1 MKRCGAPRHHDVMK
15 FLCFDIETTGLDA
28 TRDEVT
34 MICSEDIATGERKS
48 YNFGVLSRQDV
59 PAEALVAQVVA
70 DFDEADAL
78 CAFNGIR
85 FDLPF
90 MQQALKIGN
99 DTITQ
104 WVLKTVDPLEYL
116 RLSGHRTSSLDKI
129 CTHNNIPSKSST
141 GLRAIEM
148 ASDGQWDELEQY
160 CQQDV
165 SILCVLVKMRT
176 FKHPLQE
183 TLIDLSDCMPKGV
196 YDDVL

>member
-1 MKRCGAPRHHDVMK
+1 MPSNACMK

-28 TRDEVT
+28 TRDAVT
-34 MICSEDIATGERKS
+34 MICTQDLTTSEQKS
-48 YNFGVLSRQDV
+48 YNFGILSSEEV
-59 PAEALVAQVVA
+59 SPTALVQQVIK
-70 DFDEADAL
+70 DFDEADCL

-90 MQQALKIGN
+90 MQQALDIHE
-99 DTITQ
+99 DVITR

-129 CTHNNIPSKSST
+129 CIHNNIASKSST

-148 ASDGQWDELEQY
+148 ARDGHWDELQQY

-165 SILCVLVKMRT
+165 NILCVLVQRRT
-176 FKHPLQE
+176 FQHPTQDKLVDVTIDLQE
-183 TLIDLSDCMPKGV
+183 CMPEGV
-196 YDDVL
+196 YA

>member
-1 MKRCGAPRHHDVMK
+1 MAWNAGMK

-34 MICSEDIATGERKS
+34 MICTQDLTTSDQKS
-48 YNFGVLSRQDV
+48 YNFGILSSQEVSAD
-59 PAEALVAQVVA
+59 ALVKQLIK
-70 DFDEADAL
+70 DFDEAQCL

-90 MQQALKIGN
+90 MQQALDI
-99 DTITQ
+99 DEDVITR

-116 RLSGHRTSSLDKI
+116 RLTGHRTASLDKI
-129 CTHNNIPSKSST
+129 CIHNNIASKSST

-148 ASDGQWDELEQY
+148 AKDEQWDELEQY

-165 SILCVLVKMRT
+165 NILCVLLRHRT
-176 FKHPLQE
+176 FHHPYPHPTQD
-183 TLIDLSDCMPKGV
+183 TLIDLQDCMPEGI
-196 YDDVL
+196 YN

>member
-1 MKRCGAPRHHDVMK
+1 MKRCGAPRECGMK

-34 MICSEDIATGERKS
+34 MICTEDLATGERKS
-48 YNFGVLSRQDV
+48 YNFGVLSRQDM
-59 PAEALVAQVVA
+59 PADALVAQVVA

-90 MQQALKIGN
+90 MQQALKIHE
-99 DTITQ
+99 DAITR

-129 CTHNNIPSKSST
+129 CTHNNITSKSST

-148 ASDGQWDELEQY
+148 ANAGEWDELEQY

-165 SILCVLVKMRT
+165 SILCVLVKLRT
-176 FKHPLQE
+176 FQHPAQE
-183 TLIDLSDCMPKGV
+183 KLIDLRECMPEGV
-196 YDDVL
+196 YDVL

>member
-1 MKRCGAPRHHDVMK
+1 MACNAGMK

-34 MICSEDIATGERKS
+34 MICTQDLATSEKKS
-48 YNFGVLSRQDV
+48 YNFGILSVQELS
-59 PAEALVAQVVA
+59 ASALVQQVIK
-70 DFDEADAL
+70 DFDEADCL

-90 MQQALKIGN
+90 MQQALDIHE
-99 DTITQ
+99 DVITR

-129 CTHNNIPSKSST
+129 CIHNNIASKSST
-141 GLRAIEM
+141 GLRAVEM
-148 ASDGQWDELEQY
+148 ARDGLWEELEQY

-165 SILCVLVKMRT
+165 SILCVLVQRRT
-176 FKHPLQE
+176 FEHPVQSKDEINTIDLQE
-183 TLIDLSDCMPKGV
+183 CMPDGV
-196 YDDVL
+196 YV